1 MKLRFTAILFSIVFS
16 VQMYAQELNCQVNIN
31 TEQIQG
37 STNKQIFEQMK
48 KAVFEF
54 MNNTKW
60 TNEIYSTQEKI
71 EASLLIIVKDVVG
84 TDEYM
89 GSLQVSC
96 RRPVYKSA
104 YFTQILNVEDE

>member
-1 MKLRFTAILFSIVFS
+1 MKSRIAVIFFLFVT
-16 VQMYAQELNCQVNIN
+16 VLQTKAQELNCQVNIN

-84 TDEYM
+84 TDEYS

-104 YFTQILNVEDE
+104 YFTQI